1 MAGIVYALTNPAMP
15 DLVRIGRTK
24 NLPQRLKTLFTSGVP
39 YPFVAHCAVE
49 VEDEVKV
56 ESILHKIF
64 EKSRVRTETKRDFF
78 EVDPETVLQAMR
90 LALTSG
96 GEMVDENH
104 VVAGGENI
112 EEEEESLEPS
122 VITEGDI
129 AARNEQVRRR
139 GNINLQRLQIPIDGS
154 AVLNFVQDDNIIV
167 KVTGPKEV
175 EYEGEKMSLSKAAE
189 EVFTHFYDK
198 PGARSG
204 PWYWKY
210 KGELLVNLR
219 KRLDEED

>member
-39 YPFVAHCAVE
+39 YPFEAYCAVE
-49 VEDEVKV
+49 VEDEVQV
-56 ESILHKIF
+56 ENILHKIF
-64 EKSRVRTETKRDFF
+64 EKSRVRTETRRDFF
-78 EVDPETVLQAMR
+78 EVDPETVLVAMR
-90 LALTSG
+90 LALTPG
-96 GEMVDENH
+96 GKMVDENH
-104 VVAGGENI
+104 VVVGGENI
-112 EEEEESLEPS
+112 GEEEESLEPS

-154 AVLNFVQDDNIIV
+154 AVLTFVQDDNIIV
-167 KVTGPKEV
+167 TVTGPKEV
-175 EYEGEKMSLSKAAE
+175 EYNGEKMSLSKAAE
-189 EVFTHFYDK
+189 EVLTRVYDK

-219 KRLDEED
+219 KRLDEGD